1 MRAKAG
7 LAQPGQK
14 TGYREGFTLL
24 EALVCLAITALVAV
38 LVLDAVRLA
47 GTGAIRIE
55 RFVRSELGARIDMIA
70 LRDAVS
76 GSRAEHV
83 DTMHAFSGD
92 AGSFNGYTTRSV
104 MPASAGSANYTVELI
119 RETGTVTLVY
129 REQTGGEDEEAG
141 WHVMSWPADAA
152 RFEYRDD
159 LTGAWVESWPI
170 VRRTGM
176 TAGLQQPGAGPALPQ
191 PGVTP
196 GLPAPGGLS
205 DPRRNP
211 FCAYLPAAIR
221 LTVEAD
227 GEPVYGLILAPASQA
242 CPPSRPSDMARM

>member
-1 MRAKAG
+1 M
-7 LAQPGQK
+7 AQRRR
-14 TGYREGFTLL
+14 TSRYREGFTLL

-55 RFVRSELGARIDMIA
+55 RFVSSELGARIDMIA

-76 GSRAEHV
+76 ASRAEHV
-83 DTMHAFSGD
+83 DTVHAFNGD
-92 AGSFNGYTTRSV
+92 ANAFNGYTTRSV
-104 MPASAGSANYTVELI
+104 LPGSAGSAHYSVELI
-119 RETGTVTLVY
+119 RDNGTVTLVY
-129 REQTGGEDEEAG
+129 REQGGEDREDGGEDG
-141 WHVMSWPADAA
+141 WHVRSWPADAA

-159 LTGAWVESWPI
+159 LTGAWVEAWPI

-176 TAGLQQPGAGPALPQ
+176 TAGLQRPGAGPSLPQ

-196 GLPAPGGLS
+196 GLQAPGGLS